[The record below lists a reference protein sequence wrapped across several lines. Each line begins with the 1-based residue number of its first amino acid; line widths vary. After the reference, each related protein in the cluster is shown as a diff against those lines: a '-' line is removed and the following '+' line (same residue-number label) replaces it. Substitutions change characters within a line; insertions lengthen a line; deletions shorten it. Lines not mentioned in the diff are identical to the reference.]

1 MTNLKNIEK
10 LANTFNND
18 IELVNK
24 RLKTLASQKSRLLPQ
39 KGRKDYNEKMN
50 EILSEYQAL
59 TEVKRLIE
67 PKKKS
72 SLDLTQDDI
81 NMMTF
86 DEVKN
91 MRNNIASHM
100 SRTRHIT
107 EIPGDNDEYRHAKR
121 IDDML
126 KERERLVKPI
136 EDTVIRKSDVQMI
149 IDTIKAAGNLSNERI
164 IELLEGLI

>member
-1 MTNLKNIEK
+1 MLKSIEK
-10 LANTFNND
+10 VCEMYDND
-18 IELVNK
+18 IEKVKKAKKALS
-24 RLKTLASQKSRLLPQ
+24 SQKSRLIKQ
-39 KGRKDYNEKMN
+39 KGRPDYNTLMN
-50 EILSEYQAL
+50 EILEKFQVLSEA
-59 TEVKRLIE
+59 ERLLE

-72 SLDLTQDDI
+72 SLDLTQEDI

-100 SRTRHIT
+100 SRTRWIT
-107 EIPGDNDEYRHAKR
+107 TIEGDNDEFRHAKR

-126 KERERLVKPI
+126 KERERIVKPI